1 MEHLGIY
8 RERERNRVHRT
19 DGRFQPSLYRRAA
32 RQPPAS
38 SRWVAWHGHH
48 WWPEPGWKDPFVWNQ
63 NQFQIHCEIEVCELT
78 CINIYNITC
87 LVRIEVLSH
96 QRFTQKPHISFL
108 SDQWKWRHVES
119 VWDSLNFGDF
129 PYRWIKQST
138 SLSSNQTWLAGKS
151 LRWRFLAGKF
161 ISPCDFL
168 ATFHYLQVPIS

>member
-1 MEHLGIY
+1 MAGFNPHCIGGLHGSLLRQVVELLGMVTTGAWTRVKRSVRMKPEPISDTL
-8 RERERNRVHRT
+8 RNR
-19 DGRFQPSLYRRAA
+19 SL
-32 RQPPAS
+32 
-38 SRWVAWHGHH
+38 WVNM
-48 WWPEPGWKDPFVWNQ
+48 PKY
-63 NQFQIHCEIEVCELT
+63 IY
-78 CINIYNITC
+78 IYNITC

-151 LRWRFLAGKF
+151 LRWRFLARKF